1 MLDEARDGEAHRSD
15 CSRDN
20 ESGIFYHEPTYFSLH
35 FFICLNILLLS
46 GVTEDMH
53 SDIFLQPNIR
63 L

>member
-35 FFICLNILLLS
+35 FFNMFEHTSAFWGDRGYAL
-46 GVTEDMH
+46 
-53 SDIFLQPNIR
+53 
-63 L
+63 